1 MKRIF
6 FVAAFMLAVSSFTF
20 AQQKNAKLEAALVEM
35 DKAWTAA
42 ELRGDM
48 KAISTYIADD
58 FWGTTAQGVVENKAQ
73 YLKGIKAS
81 KDTDTADEYS
91 VRFFGPDVA
100 VMTHRGTVK
109 GAQNLQ
115 YRSTHVWVN
124 RGGKWQI
131 VAHHGSEI
139 AVESAKPAAKESAAP
154 VERRKPKI
162 APMSAGSP
170 ATDEAKPAKE
180 Q

>member
-1 MKRIF
+1 MKRVI
-6 FVAAFMLAVSSFTF
+6 FVAAFIVAASTF
-20 AQQKNAKLEAALVEM
+20 AFGQQKNAKLEATLIEM

-48 KAISTYIADD
+48 KAISAYIADD
-58 FWGTTAQGVVENKAQ
+58 FWGTLPNGTMQNKTQ
-73 YLKGIKAS
+73 YLAEIKAS
-81 KDTDTADEYS
+81 KDTDYADEYS
-91 VRFFGPDVA
+91 VRFFGADVA

-109 GAQNLQ
+109 GANPVQ

-131 VAHHGSEI
+131 VAHHSSDV
-139 AVESAKPAAKESAAP
+139 AADKPAEKAAVAP
-154 VERRKPKI
+154 VTKKPKI
-162 APMSAGSP
+162 APLGAAP
-170 ATDEAKPAKE
+170 AADVAPVKE

>member
-1 MKRIF
+1 MKRVILVFSFIF
-6 FVAAFMLAVSSFTF
+6 IASSFAF
-20 AQQKNAKLEAALVEM
+20 GQQKNAKLEAELIEM

-42 ELRGDM
+42 ELRGDL
-48 KAISTYIADD
+48 KTISMYIADD

-73 YLKGIKAS
+73 YLKGIKAT
-81 KDTDTADEYS
+81 KDTDVADDFS
-91 VRFFGPDVA
+91 VRFFGDVA

-109 GAQNLQ
+109 GEQNLQ

-139 AVESAKPAAKESAAP
+139 APAAAPSAKSEAMPAKTRRPKIAPATASAAP
-154 VERRKPKI
+154 V
-162 APMSAGSP
+162 
-170 ATDEAKPAKE
+170 ATDEAPK
-180 Q
+180 